1 MMYVMKFR
9 RIFIFV
15 TLILIA
21 ALALSGCRQAGT
33 GQPQPGQKQGQ
44 QPQQP
49 QGRLVV
55 FAAASLTDAFDEI
68 GRVFEQAHPGIT
80 VKFNFGGSQQLRTQ
94 IEQGMTADIF
104 ASADPKYMQELVAR
118 GLVEQPADFT
128 ANTLTIIVP
137 KNNPAGIK
145 TAADLATKG
154 KLDLAAPDVPI
165 GKYSR
170 QALEKLATL
179 YGPDYPQQVEKR
191 VVSQETTVR
200 QVVAKVALGEA
211 DAGIVYVTDINSS
224 YRDKLNTIPFP
235 QEANVR
241 AAYPIAVVKGS
252 KQAALARELVNLI
265 TGADGQEILAKYG
278 FLPVKQGS

>member
-1 MMYVMKFR
+1 MLKLR
-9 RIFIFV
+9 RSI
-15 TLILIA
+15 ILLATIIIA
-21 ALALSGCRQAGT
+21 ALVLAGCRQAGSSQNQAG
-33 GQPQPGQKQGQ
+33 GQQGPQPGGQ
-44 QPQQP
+44 
-49 QGRLVV
+49 LVV
-55 FAAASLTDAFDEI
+55 FAAASLTDAFSEI
-68 GRVFEQAHPGIT
+68 GRAFEQAHPGVT

-104 ASADPKYMQELVAR
+104 ASADQKYMQELVAK
-118 GLVEQPADFT
+118 GLVEQPVDFT

-145 TAADLATKG
+145 SAADLATKG

-170 QALEKLATL
+170 QALQKLDSL
-179 YGPDYPQQVEKR
+179 YGSGYSQQVEKR
-191 VVSQETTVR
+191 VVSEETTVR

-224 YRDKLNTIPFP
+224 YRDKLATIPFP
-235 QEANVR
+235 QEANVQ
-241 AAYPIAVVKGS
+241 ATYPIAVVKGS

-265 TGADGQEILAKYG
+265 TGPGGQKILTKYG
-278 FLPVKQGS
+278 FLPVTKGS

>member
-1 MMYVMKFR
+1 MKLR
-9 RIFIFV
+9 HASI
-15 TLILIA
+15 LIASTLIA
-21 ALALSGCRQAGT
+21 ALTLTACRQAGIP
-33 GQPQPGQKQGQ
+33 QPQQQGQ
-44 QPQQP
+44 QPGGQ
-49 QGRLVV
+49 LVV
-55 FAAASLTDAFDEI
+55 FAAASLTDAFGET
-68 GRVFEQAHPGIT
+68 GRVFEESHPGVA

-94 IEQGMTADIF
+94 IEQGMSADVF
-104 ASADPKYMQELVAR
+104 ASADQNYMQELVVK
-118 GLVEQPADFT
+118 GLVETPRDFT

-145 TAADLATKG
+145 SAADLADKG
-154 KLDLAAPDVPI
+154 KLVLAAPDVPI

-170 QALEKLATL
+170 QALGKLATL
-179 YGPDYPQQVEKR
+179 YGPDYPNQVEKR

-224 YRDKLNTIPFP
+224 YRDKVDMIPFP

-241 AAYPIAVVKGS
+241 ATYPIAVVKGS
-252 KQAALARELVNLI
+252 KQAGLARELVNLI
-265 TGADGQEILAKYG
+265 LSPDGQKILAKYG

>member
-1 MMYVMKFR
+1 MMKLR
-9 RIFIFV
+9 RTIIFIA
-15 TLILIA
+15 TIMIA
-21 ALALSGCRQAGT
+21 ALALAGCRQAGT
-33 GQPQPGQKQGQ
+33 GQTQPGPNQGQ
-44 QPQQP
+44 QPQGQ
-49 QGRLVV
+49 LVV
-55 FAAASLTDAFDEI
+55 FAAASLTDAFGEI
-68 GRVFEQAHPGIT
+68 GRAFEQAHPGVT

-94 IEQGMTADIF
+94 IEQGMAADIF
-104 ASADPKYMQELVAR
+104 ASADQKYMQELVAK
-118 GLVEQPADFT
+118 GLVEQPVDFT

-165 GKYSR
+165 GKYAR
-170 QALEKLATL
+170 QALEKLDSL
-179 YGPDYPQQVEKR
+179 YGSGYSQQVEKR

-224 YRDKLNTIPFP
+224 YREKLATIPFP
-235 QEANVR
+235 QEANVQ
-241 AAYPIAVVKGS
+241 ANYPIAVVKGS

-265 TGADGQEILAKYG
+265 TSADGQKILAKYG
-278 FLPVKQGS
+278 FLPVKRGS